1 MAVYFIISPQLLLSS
16 ILLWNKILDLPTSFR
31 NNYDPI
37 LRKLQGWL
45 WRVFGR
51 GSVEDGPRIWL
62 WAKGKKKEIGA
73 TAIVSGGSRR
83 KKQKKYTAVK

>member
-1 MAVYFIISPQLLLSS
+1 
-16 ILLWNKILDLPTSFR
+16 
-31 NNYDPI
+31 
-37 LRKLQGWL
+37 
-45 WRVFGR
+45 VFGR
-51 GSVEDGPRIWL
+51 GGVEDGPRIWL